1 MNKLKTNQ
9 FSSMPEQSVEGPVAH
24 RFREAVIL
32 DRLFWFSIGMFL
44 VSGISLRVWGM
55 LY

>member
-1 MNKLKTNQ
+1 MTKLKTNQ
-9 FSSMPEQSVEGPVAH
+9 FSRIPGQSVEGPAAH

-44 VSGISLRVWGM
+44 VSGITLRVWGM